1 MKKIKLIALFGPAGA
16 GKDFLLALWESKF
29 QFHKVIN
36 HSTRPM
42 REQESYGN
50 PYYFTTVKN
59 YMDMLKNNE
68 FIQRSEFNNWFYG
81 TALSELKEDVINI
94 GVFNIAAIEQL
105 LADGR
110 IEVIPILVTA
120 PDKTRLVRQLNREY
134 EPDCTEIC
142 RRFLSD
148 KEDYSDISFVYAT
161 YPNGGGSS
169 LNTHCDRLEII
180 LQEWPKLE
188 NHFTKIII

>member
-1 MKKIKLIALFGPAGA
+1 
-16 GKDFLLALWESKF
+16 
-29 QFHKVIN
+29 
-36 HSTRPM
+36 M

-180 LQEWPKLE
+180 LQEWQ
-188 NHFTKIII
+188 N